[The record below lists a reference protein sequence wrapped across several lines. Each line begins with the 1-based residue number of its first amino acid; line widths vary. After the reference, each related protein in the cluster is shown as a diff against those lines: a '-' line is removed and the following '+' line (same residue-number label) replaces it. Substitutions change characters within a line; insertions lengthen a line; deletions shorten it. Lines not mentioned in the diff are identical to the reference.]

1 MVTVV
6 SEAAEVSVVVKPCY
20 DDNNGGKD
28 DDMCNDDNNDGG
40 IDGGPDDSKHN
51 CASHNEDVGGE
62 VEGDE
67 EYRTGAVEEAGVEV
81 PGKRQN
87 FLQLDKEI

>member
-1 MVTVV
+1 MV

-40 IDGGPDDSKHN
+40 PDDSKHN

-62 VEGDE
+62 VGGDE
-67 EYRTGAVEEAGVEV
+67 ECRTGAVEQAGVEV

-87 FLQLDKEI
+87 FLQSDKEI